1 MTQDFFLD
9 TTHSDSSNPDLYL
22 ASQSPR
28 RALLLEQLSV
38 DFIVLAVDIDESQTT
53 LEPPNDYVLRMATRK
68 AQQGFRCLDESNT
81 QATYATVLAADTAVV
96 FNQKILGKPKNRA
109 DAKQMLSTL
118 SGHSHEVLTGI
129 CLAQRQRDGRLR
141 QESLVNK
148 TSVTFRSITEQ
159 EIEWYWQTGEPKD
172 KAGGYGIQGKAAM
185 FISHISGSY
194 SGVMGLPLFET
205 SELMTRFG
213 FALSGRRLNER

>member
-1 MTQDFFLD
+1 MIQEKNSD
-9 TTHSDSSNPDLYL
+9 TTQSDSSNPDLYL

-68 AQQGFRCLDESNT
+68 AQQGFRCLDESNA
-81 QATYATVLAADTAVV
+81 QAAYTTVLAADTVAV
-96 FNQKILGKPKNRA
+96 FNRQILGKPKNA
-109 DAKQMLSTL
+109 TDAKQMLSML
-118 SGHSHEVLTGI
+118 SGHSHEVLTAI
-129 CLAQRQRDGRLR
+129 YLAQRQRDGGLQ
-141 QESLVNK
+141 QESRISK
-148 TSVTFRSITEQ
+148 TSVTFRPITEQ

-172 KAGGYGIQGKAAM
+172 KAGGYGIQGKAAQ
-185 FISHISGSY
+185 FISHISGSN
-194 SGVMGLPLFET
+194 SGVMGLPLFEM

-213 FALSGRRLNER
+213 FALSSSRVNER